1 VIAVRKALS
10 DKGCKFV
17 GKADCSAKK
26 GCVKLYLKKFPAVAD
41 ADIRKILEKQFPSF
55 TPEQIADAIKK
66 VGAGVRDCH
75 YASHTAKIDCD
86 TGTCKHIPGIGQDL
100 EDEGPGFGEPD
111 RIYANSD
118 TAEFWECECPKEK

>member
-1 VIAVRKALS
+1 
-10 DKGCKFV
+10 
-17 GKADCSAKK
+17 
-26 GCVKLYLKKFPAVAD
+26 VKLYLKKFPAVPD
-41 ADIRKILEKQFPSF
+41 ADIRKILEKQFPKL
-55 TPEQIADAIKK
+55 TPKQIADLIKK

-75 YASHTAKIDCD
+75 YANHTAKIDCD

-118 TAEFWECECPKEK
+118 TAEFWECECPKEKK